1 MQRLPNVITFFSLLD
16 VVNNSLSAEDEKWVE
31 QLTHQLFGDKDPD
44 SISME
49 ELKAVMLKM
58 QAMEPDVT
66 HWTFGN
72 MQRQADGTFK
82 DEELAAILMTA

>member
-1 MQRLPNVITFFSLLD
+1 MPRHPNVSFRPRRLD
-16 VVNNSLSAEDEKWVE
+16 LADEMLDLDDEKWVE

-44 SISME
+44 SISMQ
-49 ELKAVMLKM
+49 ELQAVMLKM